1 MHPCVHLCVRYVC
14 PLLARMVWSFQG
26 CVRAFI
32 ISYVFSLLLFI
43 FCVPLLMRVGYL
55 CARLNCFYVYLSMVR
70 VRVSM
75 IFKCAPSPLSLNL
88 SVPHLRLSLLV
99 FVCHQPSSLHFFFC
113 HPNAGQTQRGYH
125 GRRPSAGRMDHAG
138 GDLRRTSV

>member
-1 MHPCVHLCVRYVC
+1 MHPCVHLCVRCVC

-99 FVCHQPSSLHFFFC
+99 FVCHQPSSLHFFFFV
-113 HPNAGQTQRGYH
+113 TLTRVKL
-125 GRRPSAGRMDHAG
+125 REVIMDEGPVPDGWTTPEA
-138 GDLRRTSV
+138 T